1 MISFRHYLEE
11 RFYDYGLTDL
21 SGIDAKK
28 LQFMKSAIKS
38 FNTNGDF
45 AKLEQKISNLLGKS
59 YFKKITPD
67 QYIATSKAKNY
78 LNTDYS
84 RRSIWSAGVGG
95 GGLQIPHDFNSK
107 DIVDVATVLHELGHR
122 MFAHTS
128 LGASVRKGTDED
140 WLTDEKLASNFALE
154 VLKLAGIDT
163 TFVQQQL
170 EKDYS
175 SYVSTVK
182 SRLACWACGSG
193 NTEDTGGGRR
203 SCQDCYTD
211 Y

>member
-21 SGIDAKK
+21 SGIDTKK

-45 AKLEQKISNLLGKS
+45 AKLEQKISKLLGKS

-67 QYIATSKAKNY
+67 QYIAARKAKNY

-84 RRSIWSAGVGG
+84 RRSVWSYNPAE
-95 GGLQIPHDFNSK
+95 LQIPHDFNSK
-107 DIVDVATVLHELGHR
+107 DIVDVASVLHELGHR
-122 MFAHTS
+122 MFAH
-128 LGASVRKGTDED
+128 GGKEGTDED

-175 SYVSTVK
+175 SYVSAVK
-182 SRLACWACGSG
+182 SRLACWACGSD
-193 NTEDTGGGRR
+193 NTRDMGGGRR